1 MTAPTQRLMQLVM
14 QHNLHPEA
22 ERHASWWPAAW
33 PVRHRRV
40 ARLGEGGRMV
50 LADLL
55 RHDDPAATAP
65 RYNFEAPLA
74 RLALIDGASLR
85 RLAAYLGLCAHQ
97 PLLRERRLGP
107 VLRRQARRL
116 DDDASEFV
124 LRRMPPLPELRIS
137 ATRLHQHP
145 SGAGRLVFD
154 RGYRLLLGTLRAA
167 LPDAGDDTLARVQ
180 RKLPRRVAS
189 LDVPVLDAPRAAQLR
204 EVLLQCLIPERLP
217 QWDWLF

>member
-1 MTAPTQRLMQLVM
+1 MQLVM

-22 ERHASWWPAAW
+22 ERHASWWPATW

-40 ARLGEGGRMV
+40 ARLGEGGRLV

-55 RHDDPAATAP
+55 RHDDPTATAP

-74 RLALIDGASLR
+74 RLALVDGASLR

-116 DDDASEFV
+116 DGDAAEFV
-124 LRRMPPLPELRIS
+124 LRRTPPLSELRLS
-137 ATRLHQHP
+137 VTRLQQHP

-154 RGYRLLLGTLRAA
+154 RGYRLLLATLRAA
-167 LPDAGDDTLARVQ
+167 GTDGGDDTLARVQ